1 VSVNLRP
8 VQTPELNWSV
18 GLQWAKNTNT
28 VTNLVGNA
36 FISLPF
42 AGFTDPAGSAYVGYP
57 LGEIRGSDFVRCGRG
72 IVDPTYGSIDALC
85 GSAPKGAV
93 FLGTDGYPLLDPNY
107 EPIADPTPKWTGS
120 VQSSLQHGGW
130 TVSGLLDI
138 KHGGQI
144 WNGTRGALTFFG
156 KSANTLVRD
165 VTRTF
170 GKDYYTQFT
179 FAGPGVGVPVLID
192 QANWYQGGIGSG
204 FTGPSSQFI
213 EDGGFV
219 KLREIAVAYT
229 LNQPWVRTIFG
240 FDAIDVRVSGRNL
253 KTWTKY
259 SGVDPETSL
268 FGADVAQQGFDYFG
282 TPQTRSFT
290 FSVTLHH

>member
-1 VSVNLRP
+1 MNLRP

-156 KSANTLVRD
+156 KSAATLVRD

-179 FAGPGVGVPVLID
+179 FAGPGVEVPVQID